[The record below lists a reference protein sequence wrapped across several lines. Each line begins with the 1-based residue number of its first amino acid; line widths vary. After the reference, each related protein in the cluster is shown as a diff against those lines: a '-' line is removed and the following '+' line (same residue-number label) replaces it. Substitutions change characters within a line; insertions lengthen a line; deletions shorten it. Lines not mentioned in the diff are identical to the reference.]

1 MSRKRSSGSRK
12 KGKFL
17 MLLVILM
24 AAGIYYYIAIPAIN
38 IHASG
43 FWAFL
48 IAVVVFGLLLYA
60 GKKGVRSPG
69 EIKRGMQA

>member
-17 MLLVILM
+17 MLLVILL

-43 FWAFL
+43 FWGFSDCRCGIRTFAL
-48 IAVVVFGLLLYA
+48 RR
-60 GKKGVRSPG
+60 KKGSTLSR
-69 EIKRGMQA
+69 